1 MSLKIVFMGT
11 PEFSI
16 PTLKILKNS
25 KHKVVCVYTQ
35 PPKKKLRGQKIL
47 KTTVHTFSENEGI
60 NVRTN
65 KLNDK
70 KELKD
75 FMSLNPDL
83 VVVVAYGQIIPDT
96 FFKNTNL
103 IFLNLH
109 ASLLPK
115 FRGAAPI
122 ERAILNKETE
132 TGISIMKIEK
142 KLDAGPFIKQVK
154 VKIDNE
160 TTSGELTKKLSIIG
174 AEALLESI
182 ELISSGKA
190 FFIKQNEKEATYAKK
205 IEKIETKINWKDTA
219 ENIIA
224 KINAFN
230 PKPGAWFL
238 HKNERIKI
246 LKAKEITKKGKEGEV
261 LDDKLTVGC
270 SLNSIQI
277 LRIKKEGK
285 RDMDVTEFLAGNNLK
300 KGTKLN

>member
-11 PEFSI
+11 SEFSI
-16 PTLKILKNS
+16 PTLEILNNS

-35 PPKKKLRGQKIL
+35 PPKKKSRGQKIL
-47 KTTVHTFSENEGI
+47 KTAVHTFSENEGI
-60 NVRTN
+60 SVKTN

-70 KELKD
+70 KEYED
-75 FMSLNPDL
+75 FMLLNPDL
-83 VVVVAYGQIIPDT
+83 VVVVAYGQIIPDI
-96 FFKNTNL
+96 FFKNSNL
-103 IFLNLH
+103 TFLNLH

-142 KLDAGPFIKQVK
+142 KLDAGPFMKQIK
-154 VKIDNE
+154 VKIDKE
-160 TTSGELTKKLSIIG
+160 TTSGKLIKKLSVIG

-190 FFIKQNEKEATYAKK
+190 VYNKQNERDATYAKK

-219 ENIIA
+219 EDIIA

-238 HKNERIKI
+238 YKNERIKI
-246 LKAKEITKKGKEGEV
+246 LKAAESKKKGKEGEI
-261 LDDKLTVGC
+261 LDNKLTVGC
-270 SLNSIQI
+270 SVNAIQI
-277 LRIKKEGK
+277 LRIQKEGK
-285 RDMDVTEFLAGNNLK
+285 RDMDVAEFLKGNNLK
-300 KGTKLN
+300 KGIKLN